1 MKAEGIFGQSVDRI
15 GGQPITA
22 RMARKA
28 PIRHLD
34 PTLLFTTLALAAFG
48 SLMVYSATAGKLE
61 RAGVDPATFLK
72 RQLVFV
78 VAGAVILIGVSLFDY
93 RYFRGFAPVIY
104 GFTIVSLLAVLSFG
118 DTVAGAK
125 RWITFG
131 FFNMQPSELAKI
143 AVIMA
148 VAALLAERKGDLR
161 ARDVAIV
168 CAAVGLPAGLIFL
181 QPDLGTMM
189 VFLFLIAG
197 LLLLGGAKIRHFT
210 MLGLIAIVSIFA
222 VFQAG
227 LVKEYQVDRLTAF
240 LDSTPDQRS
249 EGYNLIQSKI
259 AIASGGLRGRGLQ
272 AENTQTSLEYVPEQ
286 HTDFIFTAVGEQLG
300 FMGSATVLGLF
311 AFLIWRALRIA
322 AMSRD
327 MFGTLLAGGIAAL
340 WAFQVFVNVGMTMGM
355 MPITGIPL
363 PFLSYGGTS
372 LITNF
377 IAVGLLL
384 NVHMRR
390 FL

>member
-1 MKAEGIFGQSVDRI
+1 MRAEGIFGQAVDRI

-72 RQLVFV
+72 RQLVFL
-78 VAGAVILIGVSLFDY
+78 VAGAVVLIGVSFFDY
-93 RYFRGFAPVIY
+93 RHFRGFAPLIY
-104 GFTIVSLLAVLSFG
+104 GFTIVTLLAVLSFG

-131 FFNMQPSELAKI
+131 FFHMQPSELAKV

-148 VAALLAERKGDLR
+148 VAALIAERKGEMR
-161 ARDVAIV
+161 ARDVTIV
-168 CAAVGLPAGLIFL
+168 CAVVGLPAGLIFL

-189 VFLFLIAG
+189 VFVFLTAAM
-197 LLLLGGAKIRHFT
+197 LLLGGAKIRHFV
-210 MLGLIAIVSIFA
+210 MLGLIALVSIFA
-222 VFQAG
+222 AFQAG
-227 LVKEYQVDRLTAF
+227 LVKDYQVDRLTAF
-240 LDSTPDQRS
+240 LDSTPDRRS

-300 FMGSATVLGLF
+300 FMGSATLLGLF

-372 LITNF
+372 LLTNF